1 MANILPREKQ
11 LSVLHLL
18 LEGNSVRS
26 VERLTGIEK
35 KTILR
40 VMVRFGEGCQLF
52 LDAALKNL
60 KLRHVQCDE
69 IWTFVQKKQGR
80 LNEWEKRDD
89 SIGDQYLFLAL
100 DTDSKLIASY
110 SLGKR
115 TGGNA
120 YALMADLRSRTE
132 CATQISTDGFA
143 PYPDAVR
150 MTFNNDTSHGVLI
163 KNYAD
168 PKMGRYAPPKLISTN
183 RLDLGGINDTR
194 TICTSHVERCNL
206 TIRTFMRRF
215 TRLALGFSK
224 KKENLAAAIAM
235 HIAHYNFCRMHST
248 LRATP
253 AMAANVTPKLWSLSD
268 LFDAV
273 VAEHTRLLKAAA
285 VKRLLAR
292 MQAVLG

>member
-1 MANILPREKQ
+1 MANHLPREKQ
-11 LSVLHLL
+11 LTILHLL

-26 VERLTGIEK
+26 VVRLTGSDI
-35 KTILR
+35 KTVLR
-40 VMVRFGEGCQLF
+40 VMVRFGEGCQVF
-52 LDAALKNL
+52 LDSALKNL
-60 KLRHVQCDE
+60 KLRHVQIDE
-69 IWTFVQKKQGR
+69 IWTFVQKKQGH

-110 SLGKR
+110 TLGKR
-115 TGGNA
+115 NGGNA
-120 YALMADLRSRTE
+120 YGLLADLRSRTE
-132 CATQISTDGFA
+132 CVTQISTDGFPA
-143 PYPDAVR
+143 YPDVVR
-150 MTFNNDTSHGVLI
+150 DTFRGDTCHGVLI
-163 KNYAD
+163 KSYAE
-168 PKMGRYAPPKLISTN
+168 PNSGRYAPPELIATN
-183 RLDLGGINDTR
+183 RLDLGGINDKR
-194 TICTSHVERCNL
+194 TICTSHIERCNL

-235 HIAHYNFCRMHST
+235 HIAHYNFCRIHGT
-248 LRATP
+248 LKCTP
-253 AMAANVTPKLWSLSD
+253 AMAASVTGKLWSLPD

-273 VAEHTRLLKAAA
+273 AAEQTRRLKAAS